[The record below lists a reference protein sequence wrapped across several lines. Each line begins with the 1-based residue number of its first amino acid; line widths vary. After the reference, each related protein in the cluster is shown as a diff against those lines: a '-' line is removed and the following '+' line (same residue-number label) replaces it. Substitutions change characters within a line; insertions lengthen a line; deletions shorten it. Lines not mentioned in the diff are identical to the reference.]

1 MSSERD
7 DSTRGRRQR
16 NRRRRGPTLADF
28 ERAAREWTR
37 GDSLAVVTIGISGA
51 GPVVIG
57 MANAAGQHLSTVGSL
72 VDLMAALIDAQQ
84 QADARDR
91 DDDAAATLPPAP
103 GDRGGWH

>member
-1 MSSERD
+1 MNSER
-7 DSTRGRRQR
+7 DSTRGGRRS
-16 NRRRRGPTLADF
+16 RRRGGPSLADF
-28 ERAAREWTR
+28 ERAARAWTD

-57 MANAAGQHLSTVGSL
+57 MANSAGQHLNTVGSL
-72 VDLMAALIDAQQ
+72 RDLMDALTDAQQ

-91 DDDAAATLPPAP
+91 DDAAAAPLPAP